1 MPLFFIIAIAA
12 GGLTLGATA
21 VDVTQDIRA
30 QQQQGQ
36 SGYQHPQA
44 QKGQA
49 VVAFYPAS
57 YATLADC
64 QAAAQSMSIPL
75 SACAGRQ

>member
-12 GGLTLGATA
+12 GGLTVGATA

-36 SGYQHPQA
+36 SGYQA
-44 QKGQA
+44 QPAQQGQA
-49 VVAFYPAS
+49 VVTFNPAA
-57 YATLADC
+57 YGTLADC
-64 QAAAQSMSIPL
+64 QAAAARVGVQL
-75 SACAGRQ
+75 SACASKM

>member
-12 GGLTLGATA
+12 GGLTVGAVTA
-21 VDVTQDIRA
+21 DVTTDIRA

-36 SGYQHPQA
+36 SGYQGQSA
-44 QKGQA
+44 QQGQA

-64 QAAAQSMSIPL
+64 QAAAQRMGVPL
-75 SACAGRQ
+75 SACAGKN

>member
-12 GGLTLGATA
+12 GGLTVGATA

-36 SGYQHPQA
+36 SGYQAPPA
-44 QKGQA
+44 QQGQA
-49 VVAFYPAS
+49 VVMFNPAS

-64 QAAAQSMSIPL
+64 QAAAQRMSVPL
-75 SACAGRQ
+75 SACAGKM